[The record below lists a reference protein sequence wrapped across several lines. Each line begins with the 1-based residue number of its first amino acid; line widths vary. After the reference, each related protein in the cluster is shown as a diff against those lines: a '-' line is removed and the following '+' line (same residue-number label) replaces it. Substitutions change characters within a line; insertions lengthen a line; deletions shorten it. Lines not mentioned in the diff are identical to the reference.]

1 MVSARLEPTNIPNYT
16 LPNYTYEVPSP
27 TDYSKIPTDEIIQ
40 KKRLAGIG
48 VYV

>member
-1 MVSARLEPTNIPNYT
+1 MGSARLERTNIPT
-16 LPNYTYEVPSP
+16 CTYEVPSP

>member
-1 MVSARLEPTNIPNYT
+1 MGSARLELTNVPTS
-16 LPNYTYEVPSP
+16 TYEVPSP